1 MEVSPTQQPLH
12 LATANNFDAASFI
25 GPGLSAVDRYAI
37 SNCIH
42 TIWNDTLHEKSTFG
56 YEYAYSV
63 QQGNMEIYG
72 QDEREV
78 GPVDEPGK

>member
-1 MEVSPTQQPLH
+1 VPPPQKALH

-25 GPGLSAVDRYAI
+25 GPGLSAVDRYAT

-42 TIWNDTLHEKSTFG
+42 AIWNDALRGKSTFG
-56 YEYAYSV
+56 YEYARSV
-63 QQGNMEIYG
+63 QQGNVEIYG

-78 GPVDEPGK
+78 GPADEPGK